1 MKNYHWSHRYYGYT
15 VALKQLYWY
24 LEYEPT
30 TQLEQLGL
38 IKTFEI
44 TLERAL
50 LAIKAFRRFQEPSD
64 IKKSATATMAVQ
76 WAIEQKLIRGLEM
89 WKQIIHDRN
98 RTAHFYDSKMA
109 KQVMH
114 RIKEHYLVQFYKLA
128 KNLHVQLEI
137 SDGPQTSI
145 LTELVADGIINEA
158 GQLLPTTKVLTNTQ
172 EEPKMIL
179 RRPTAVLT
187 STVAIIVSFC
197 SRWSRRLFEDFTR
210 YKSAT
215 CTYLHKFST
224 GVYRRIT
231 MAGKNKKQQKPVF
244 ERIGS
249 LNFYTPIVVDDVEF
263 GIGIYRDKNSLFVS
277 ASDFFAALGV
287 PKDHVGET
295 IYYWLNKLDLQQDE
309 DYVLRIGDDPA
320 IITPEYIFTITAA
333 LKIVYERKAKRS
345 KPAVK
350 FFESVIKH
358 EKFGKNNAEAR
369 IRQEHRNYKG
379 EHTRK

>member
-1 MKNYHWSHRYYGYT
+1 MKNYHWSHRYYGYVVT
-15 VALKQLYWY
+15 LKQLYLY

-64 IKKSATATMAVQ
+64 IKKSATTSVQ
-76 WAIEQKLIRGLEM
+76 WAIEQKLISSLGM
-89 WKQIIHDRN
+89 WKQIIRDRN
-98 RTAHFYDSKMA
+98 HTAHFYGNKMA
-109 KQVMH
+109 KRVLN
-114 RIKEHYLVQFYKLA
+114 RIKSQYLVQFYKLA
-128 KNLHVQLEI
+128 KNLHTQLEI

-145 LTELVADGIINEA
+145 LTELIADGIINEA

-215 CTYLHKFST
+215 CKYLHKFST

-249 LNFYTPIVVDDVEF
+249 LNFYTPVVVDDVEF

-295 IYYWLNKLDLQQDE
+295 IYHWLNKLNLQQDE

-333 LKIVYERKAKRS
+333 RRIVTERKSHRS
-345 KPAVK
+345 PAAVK
-350 FFESVIKH
+350 FFESVIRGIVIAGQRCT
-358 EKFGKNNAEAR
+358 F
-369 IRQEHRNYKG
+369 
-379 EHTRK
+379 